1 MDRRGFS
8 LQAMR
13 DADTGK
19 SSMSSPFNNRETS
32 GDTLRVAVAGKEG
45 GRVDKHFGA
54 VEIFLIYDLSAVDH
68 KLVERRAIDQLA
80 LPDEE
85 RRATIVRILAD
96 CRVLL
101 VEKVGEAPKNL
112 LADAGVDALDKF
124 KGRDIEGALKE
135 LAAEYF

>member
-1 MDRRGFS
+1 
-8 LQAMR
+8 
-13 DADTGK
+13 
-19 SSMSSPFNNRETS
+19 MSSPCNNKEAS
-32 GDTLRVAVAGKEG
+32 KDTLRVAVAGKEG

-68 KLVERRAIDQLA
+68 KLVERREIDRLA

-101 VEKVGEAPKNL
+101 VEKVGEAPKKL
-112 LADAGVDALDKF
+112 LSEAGVDALDKF
-124 KGRDIEGALKE
+124 KGRDIEAALKE
-135 LAAEYF
+135 LAAEYL

>member
-1 MDRRGFS
+1 
-8 LQAMR
+8 
-13 DADTGK
+13 
-19 SSMSSPFNNRETS
+19 MSSPCNNKEAS
-32 GDTLRVAVAGKEG
+32 KDTLRVAVAGKEG

-68 KLVERRAIDQLA
+68 KLVERREIDRLA

-101 VEKVGEAPKNL
+101 VEKVGEAPKKL
-112 LADAGVDALDKF
+112 LSEAGIDALDKF
-124 KGRDIEGALKE
+124 KGRDIEAALKE
-135 LAAEYF
+135 LAAEYL

>member
-1 MDRRGFS
+1 
-8 LQAMR
+8 
-13 DADTGK
+13 
-19 SSMSSPFNNRETS
+19 MSSPSNNRETS
-32 GDTLRVAVAGKEG
+32 RDTLRVAVAGKEG

-68 KLVERRAIDQLA
+68 KLVERREIDQLA

-96 CRVLL
+96 CGVLL
-101 VEKVGEAPKNL
+101 VEKVGEAPKKL
-112 LADAGVDALDKF
+112 LAEAGVDALDKF

-135 LAAEYF
+135 LAAEYL

>member
-1 MDRRGFS
+1 
-8 LQAMR
+8 
-13 DADTGK
+13 
-19 SSMSSPFNNRETS
+19 MSVPAIDGQVSESAPGVR
-32 GDTLRVAVAGKEG
+32 LRVAVAGKEG

-68 KLVERRAIDQLA
+68 TLVERREIDQLA

-101 VEKVGEAPKNL
+101 IEKVGEAPKKL
-112 LADAGVDALDKF
+112 LADTGIDAIDKF
-124 KGRDIEGALKE
+124 KGRDIDGALAE
-135 LAAEYF
+135 LAAEYL

>member
-1 MDRRGFS
+1 
-8 LQAMR
+8 
-13 DADTGK
+13 
-19 SSMSSPFNNRETS
+19 MSSPFNNRETS

-85 RRATIVRILAD
+85 RRATIVRIL
-96 CRVLL
+96 RGL
-101 VEKVGEAPKNL
+101 PRP
-112 LADAGVDALDKF
+112 AGRESWRDPQKPSR
-124 KGRDIEGALKE
+124 GRWR
-135 LAAEYF
+135 

>member
-1 MDRRGFS
+1 
-8 LQAMR
+8 
-13 DADTGK
+13 
-19 SSMSSPFNNRETS
+19 MSSPSNNRETS

-45 GRVDKHFGA
+45 GRVDKHFGT

-68 KLVERRAIDQLA
+68 NLVERREIDQLA

-101 VEKVGEAPKNL
+101 VEKVGEAPKKL

-135 LAAEYF
+135 LAAQYF

>member
-1 MDRRGFS
+1 
-8 LQAMR
+8 
-13 DADTGK
+13 
-19 SSMSSPFNNRETS
+19 MSEAAIDGQVSESAPKAR
-32 GDTLRVAVAGKEG
+32 LRVAVAGREG

-68 KLVERRAIDQLA
+68 KLVERRKIDQLA

-101 VEKVGEAPKNL
+101 IEKVGEAPKKL
-112 LADAGVDALDKF
+112 LADAGIDAIDKF
-124 KGRDIEGALKE
+124 KGRDIDGALAE
-135 LAAEYF
+135 LAAEYL